1 MDIARQ
7 VTRRAAIKD
16 MGKAGLAVIVF
27 GTACTG
33 ERGSRSTTTSSDAA
47 STSSSPSTTTT
58 TAESTTTPPGAP
70 TTEWA
75 RVQMAIV
82 SAYILYRSGEAALV
96 DTGQAGSAPSIQAAL
111 SSVGLNWGAIG
122 HVILTHRH
130 PDHIGSAD
138 AVAALAPDSIFYI
151 GEGDAEA
158 VADLGE
164 DGPTL
169 ANDGDNIF
177 GLRVIS
183 TPGHTPGHISVL
195 DETAGVLVAGD
206 AMNHADG
213 ALTGSNPSFTA
224 DEAAANESISKLAG
238 FEYETILFG
247 HSDPILSGGSAE
259 VEALATSLNG

>member
-16 MGKAGLAVIVF
+16 MGKAGLAVMVF

-33 ERGSRSTTTSSDAA
+33 EPGSGSTTTSPDATT
-47 STSSSPSTTTT
+47 TSSIQGTTT
-58 TAESTTTPPGAP
+58 TAPESTTTPPETP

-96 DTGQAGSAPSIQAAL
+96 DTGQAGSAPSIRAAL
-111 SSVGLNWGAIG
+111 SGVGLNWGSVR

-130 PDHIGSAD
+130 PDHVGSAS
-138 AVAALAPDSIFYI
+138 AVAALAPEASFYI
-151 GEGDAEA
+151 GAGDADA
-158 VADLGE
+158 VADLGG
-164 DGPTL
+164 DGPAL
-169 ANDGDNIF
+169 ATDGDDIF
-177 GLRVIS
+177 DLRIIS

-195 DETAGVLVAGD
+195 DESAGVLVAGD
-206 AMNHADG
+206 AMNRADG

-224 DEAAANESISKLAG
+224 DEVAANESIQKLAG
-238 FEYETILFG
+238 FDFETILFG
-247 HSDPILSGGSAE
+247 HADPILSGGSDE
-259 VEALATSLNG
+259 VSALAASLSG

>member
-1 MDIARQ
+1 MDTVRQ

-16 MGKAGLAVIVF
+16 MGKAGLAVMVF

-33 ERGSRSTTTSSDAA
+33 EPASRSTTTSPNAT
-47 STSSSPSTTTT
+47 STSLGSSTTVTKS
-58 TAESTTTPPGAP
+58 ESTTTPPETP

-82 SAYILYRSGEAALV
+82 SAYILYRGGEAALV

-111 SSVGLNWGAIG
+111 TDVGLNWGAIG

-130 PDHIGSAD
+130 PDHIGSAA

-151 GEGDAEA
+151 GEGDADA

-169 ANDGDNIF
+169 ATDGDDIF
-177 GLRVIS
+177 GMRIIS

-195 DETAGVLVAGD
+195 DESAGVLVAGD

-224 DEAAANESISKLAG
+224 DEAAANESIGKLAG
-238 FEYETILFG
+238 FDFETILFG